1 MAGTGTDFGRF
12 VAVNGPS
19 KSNSTGTDVTDLK
32 DSALI
37 TRCQILI
44 LPISLI
50 RLPLVFGTS
59 GLEMGLWDGNYHG
72 VTGAGRRIPNWLGTQ
87 VFNKCICFTYLSF
100 K

>member
-19 KSNSTGTDVTDLK
+19 KSNSNCTDVTDLK

-37 TRCQILI
+37 TQFQILI
-44 LPISLI
+44 LRISLI

-59 GLEMGLWDGNYHG
+59 GMETCLWDGNYHD
-72 VTGAGRRIPNWLGTQ
+72 VSGARRRIP
-87 VFNKCICFTYLSF
+87 S
-100 K
+100 

>member
-1 MAGTGTDFGRF
+1 MTGTVADLSRF

-44 LPISLI
+44 LRISLI
-50 RLPLVFGTS
+50 RLPLVFGSS
-59 GLEMGLWDGNYHG
+59 GMETGLWD
-72 VTGAGRRIPNWLGTQ
+72 
-87 VFNKCICFTYLSF
+87 
-100 K
+100 